1 LTFGAVTVVCD
12 VKIQHFCFNCVGDIL
27 ASIKRNKS
35 LSKWLSNYS
44 NLKPFQSTVNIS
56 LILLGPI
63 LAVATYLFL
72 GPFNVAGQ
80 SVWLRFFLLFDLV
93 YVLLIVGIVLVRIL
107 YVLSQ
112 RRSRL
117 AGSKLHF
124 RLASVF
130 TTMSLLPTITVA
142 VFATVSINLGLEAW
156 FSERVQ
162 SVVGSSLSAA
172 RAYADEQEAALIED
186 VFALAEDLQIFKNN
200 KFFIEEDELR
210 NELAS
215 LQLKLQRG
223 LKEAF
228 ILNGLGN
235 IELRGERSYL
245 FDFEKPDEVQIKA
258 SIDDIV
264 LINDFDNN
272 ELRALIYLPG
282 FGDRFL
288 YVTREVDG
296 TLFNLLDETQKTAVL
311 YQQMESDR
319 TAYLLNFAVLYFALA
334 LLLIVSSVLFALWFA
349 ERLSKPIGRLA
360 AAAKRVGAGELTTQ
374 VIEDEGDDEIAQLG
388 RYFNKMTKQL
398 KHQRDT
404 LVDNTEQ
411 IEERRRLFDS
421 VLSSVTSGVIVLDPE
436 GNVNFTNNSA
446 NILLN
451 INKHEEI
458 KNKLADIFPELD
470 ALFQNLKKSEP
481 DRLQSEINL
490 VRSGKIEN
498 FLVRMAPMNEDEN
511 LKGYVV
517 AFDDITSLVSAQR
530 SAAWGDVARRIAHEI
545 KNPLTPIQLSAER
558 IRKKFSPL
566 LEKDSDGLRDM
577 VDVIIRQ
584 TDDIRRI
591 VDEFSKF
598 ARMPKLKRK
607 NEDLSALVAS
617 AVSLQRAGQPNVLIN
632 LFQPKVPIIIS
643 IDATLINQALT
654 NILKNAGEAIEARK
668 RNGSSPSYYGII
680 DVVLIDEPNFIL
692 LKISDNG
699 VGLPQDRS
707 RLFEP
712 YVTTREKGTGLGLAI
727 VKKIIEE
734 HGGVLKLEDSV
745 PSETRDLV
753 GALISIE
760 LPKSKNM

>member
-1 LTFGAVTVVCD
+1 MVA
-12 VKIQHFCFNCVGDIL
+12 FN
-27 ASIKRNKS
+27 RNKS
-35 LSKWLSNYS
+35 LSKWLLNYL
-44 NLKPFQSTVNIS
+44 NLKPFQSVINIF

-63 LAVATYLFL
+63 LATATYLFL

-80 SVWLRFFLLFDLV
+80 SVWLRFFLLLDLV
-93 YVLLIVGIVLVRIL
+93 YVLLIIGIVLVRIL
-107 YVLSQ
+107 FVLSQ

-124 RLASVF
+124 RLAGVF

-142 VFATVSINLGLEAW
+142 LFATISINLGLETW

-162 SVVGSSLSAA
+162 SVVGASLSAA
-172 RAYADEQEAALIED
+172 RAYADEQQSALVEDIRSLAAN
-186 VFALAEDLQIFKNN
+186 LQDFRKG
-200 KFFIEEDELR
+200 KSFIEEDELR
-210 NELAS
+210 NELAD
-215 LQLKLQRG
+215 LQLELQRG

-228 ILNGLGN
+228 IINSSGD
-235 IELRGERSYL
+235 IELRGDRSYL
-245 FDFEKPDEVQIKA
+245 FDFEKPENQKIKEA
-258 SIDDIV
+258 LYNAV
-264 LINDFDNN
+264 LIEDFNND
-272 ELRALIYLPG
+272 ELRSLIYLNG
-282 FGDRFL
+282 FGDRYL

-296 TLFNLLDETQKTAVL
+296 ALFNLLDETQKTAIL

-388 RYFNKMTKQL
+388 RYFNQMTKQL
-398 KHQRDT
+398 KRQRDT
-404 LVDNTEQ
+404 LIDNTEQ

-421 VLSSVTSGVIVLDPE
+421 VLSSVTSGVIVLDPK

-446 NILLN
+446 NKLLN
-451 INKHEEI
+451 YKSEQAIQGQLSH
-458 KNKLADIFPELD
+458 IFPELNNI
-470 ALFQNLKKSEP
+470 FEQLKKSGSNN
-481 DRLQSEINL
+481 LQSEMKLI
-490 VRSGKIEN
+490 RSGRLEN
-498 FLVRMAPMNEDEN
+498 FLVRIGTMIEDKN

-517 AFDDITSLVSAQR
+517 ALDDITNLVSAQR

-566 LEKDSDGLRDM
+566 LTNDSETLQQM
-577 VDVIIRQ
+577 VEVITRQ

-598 ARMPKLKRK
+598 ARMPELKRK
-607 NEDLSALVAS
+607 DEDLGSLVLS
-617 AVSLQRAGQPNVLIN
+617 IITLQQAGQPTVSIN
-632 LFQPKVPIIIS
+632 FMKPEVPIIIS
-643 IDATLINQALT
+643 IDATLINQAIT
-654 NILKNAGEAIEARK
+654 NILKNAGEAIETRRLNNPHWDEK
-668 RNGSSPSYYGII
+668 GII
-680 DVVLIDEPNFIL
+680 NVKIKDCVENVLLE
-692 LKISDNG
+692 ISDNG

-727 VKKIIEE
+727 VKKIVEE
-734 HGGVLKLEDSV
+734 HGGVLKLEDSTSLKN
-745 PSETRDLV
+745 SEIV
-753 GALISIE
+753 GALISIN
-760 LPKSKNM
+760 LPKSKKQIDYKEE

>member
-1 LTFGAVTVVCD
+1 ML
-12 VKIQHFCFNCVGDIL
+12 
-27 ASIKRNKS
+27 NKNRS
-35 LSKWLSNYS
+35 LSKWLVSYT
-44 NLKPFQSTVNIS
+44 NLKQFQSTINIS
-56 LILLGPI
+56 LILLGPF

-80 SVWLRFFLLFDLV
+80 SLWLRFFLLLDLI
-93 YVLLIVGIVLVRIL
+93 YVLLIVGVVLVRIL
-107 YVLSQ
+107 YVLSE

-124 RLASVF
+124 RLAGVF

-162 SVVGSSLSAA
+162 SVVGTSLSAA
-172 RAYADEQEAALIED
+172 RAYANEQEI
-186 VFALAEDLQIFKNN
+186 ALAEDARSLANDLEKFRKNKIFL
-200 KFFIEEDELR
+200 EDDELR

-215 LQLKLQRG
+215 LQLELQRG

-228 ILNGLGN
+228 ILNGSGD

-245 FDFEKPDEVQIKA
+245 FDFEKPDKRDMDSAVSQVVL
-258 SIDDIV
+258 IDDFI
-264 LINDFDNN
+264 NN
-272 ELRALIYLPG
+272 ELRALIFLNG
-282 FGDRFL
+282 FGDRYL

-296 TLFNLLDETQKTAVL
+296 TLFNLLDETQKTAIL

-319 TAYLLNFAVLYFALA
+319 TAYLFNFAVLYFALA

-374 VIEDEGDDEIAQLG
+374 VIEDDGDDEIAQLG
-388 RYFNKMTKQL
+388 RYFNQMTKQL
-398 KHQRDT
+398 KSQRDT

-446 NILLN
+446 KTLLSRD
-451 INKHEEI
+451 NKKVI
-458 KNKLADIFPELD
+458 KNKFTDIFPELNP
-470 ALFQNLKKSEP
+470 LFKQLKTSGNSNM
-481 DRLQSEINL
+481 QSEIKL
-490 VRSGKIEN
+490 VRSGRLEN
-498 FLVRMAPMNEDEN
+498 FLVRLATMNEEER

-517 AFDDITSLVSAQR
+517 AFDDITDLASAQR

-558 IRKKFSPL
+558 IIRKFSPL
-566 LEKDSDGLRDM
+566 LDNDAEELQQM
-577 VDVIIRQ
+577 VKVITRQ

-598 ARMPKLKRK
+598 ARMPELKRK
-607 NEDLSALVAS
+607 NEDLCALVS
-617 AVSLQRAGQPNVLIN
+617 SIITLQRAGQPTVSINFSIPENPIVL
-632 LFQPKVPIIIS
+632 S
-643 IDATLINQALT
+643 IDATLINQAIT
-654 NILKNAGEAIEARK
+654 NILKNAGEAIETRKSKHARLK
-668 RNGSSPSYYGII
+668 AEGVINVQIKENAEII
-680 DVVLIDEPNFIL
+680 EI
-692 LKISDNG
+692 KISDNG
-699 VGLPQDRS
+699 IGLPQDRS

-727 VKKIIEE
+727 VKKIVEE
-734 HGGVLKLEDSV
+734 HGGVLKLEDSA
-745 PSETRDLV
+745 PFENGNII
-753 GALISIE
+753 GALVSID
-760 LPKSKNM
+760 LPKLKN

>member
-1 LTFGAVTVVCD
+1 M
-12 VKIQHFCFNCVGDIL
+12 

-35 LSKWLSNYS
+35 FSKWLANYS
-44 NLKPFQSTVNIS
+44 NLKPFKSAINIS
-56 LILLGPI
+56 LILLGPL
-63 LAVATYLFL
+63 LAIATYLFL

-80 SVWLRFFLLFDLV
+80 SVWLRFFLLLDLV
-93 YVLLIVGIVLVRIL
+93 YVLLIVGIVVVRIL

-124 RLASVF
+124 RLAGVF

-162 SVVGSSLSAA
+162 SVVGTSLSAA
-172 RAYADEQEAALIED
+172 RAYADEQESALVAD
-186 VFALAEDLQIFKNN
+186 VLAVAQDLQNFRKN

-210 NELAS
+210 NQLAS
-215 LQLKLQRG
+215 LQLDLQRG

-228 ILNGLGN
+228 ILNGVGN

-245 FDFEKPDEVQIKA
+245 FDFEKPNEAQIKEA
-258 SIDDIV
+258 IKDVVLIDDF
-264 LINDFDNN
+264 NNN
-272 ELRALIYLPG
+272 ELRALIYLNG
-282 FGDRFL
+282 FGDKYL
-288 YVTREVDG
+288 YITREVDG

-374 VIEDEGDDEIAQLG
+374 VIEDDGDDEIAQLG
-388 RYFNKMTKQL
+388 RYFNQMTKQL
-398 KHQRDT
+398 KQQRDT
-404 LVDNTEQ
+404 LVDSTEQ

-436 GNVNFTNNSA
+436 GKVNFTNNSA
-446 NILLN
+446 NILL
-451 INKHEEI
+451 HRH
-458 KNKLADIFPELD
+458 KNGEFQNQLSDIFPELSS
-470 ALFQNLKKSEP
+470 LFNSLKQSRSDNL
-481 DRLQSEINL
+481 QTEIKL
-490 VRSGKIEN
+490 IRSGRIEN
-498 FLVRMAPMNEDEN
+498 FLVRMAPMKEDEN

-566 LEKDSDGLRDM
+566 LTDNSDGLKDM
-577 VDVIIRQ
+577 VDVITRQ

-598 ARMPKLKRK
+598 ARMPELRRK
-607 NEDLSALVAS
+607 NENFSALVES
-617 AVSLQRAGQPNVLIN
+617 AVSLQQAGQPNVSIN
-632 LFQPKVPIIIS
+632 LSQPKLPIFTS

-668 RNGSSPSYYGII
+668 KNRPSPSYSGII
-680 DVVLIDEPNFIL
+680 DVVLLDETNSVL
-692 LKISDNG
+692 LKIADNG
-699 VGLPQDRS
+699 IGLPQDRS

-734 HGGVLKLEDSV
+734 HGGVLKLEDADASG
-745 PSETRDLV
+745 SEDII

-760 LPKSKNM
+760 IPKPISA

>member
-1 LTFGAVTVVCD
+1 LA
-12 VKIQHFCFNCVGDIL
+12 IL
-27 ASIKRNKS
+27 IKNKS
-35 LSKWLSNYS
+35 LSKWLTGYS
-44 NLKPFQSTVNIS
+44 NLKPLQSAINIS
-56 LILLGPI
+56 LILLGPL
-63 LAVATYLFL
+63 LAIATYLFL

-80 SVWLRFFLLFDLV
+80 SIWLRFFLLLDLI

-124 RLASVF
+124 RLAGVF

-162 SVVGSSLSAA
+162 SVVGTSLSAA
-172 RAYADEQEAALIED
+172 RAYAEEQQVALVED
-186 VFALAEDLQIFKNN
+186 INSLAKGLQNLKKNKPLFED
-200 KFFIEEDELR
+200 DDLR

-215 LQLKLQRG
+215 LQIKLQRG

-228 ILNGLGN
+228 ILNGSGN

-245 FDFEKPDEVQIKA
+245 FDFEKPDGKNIEKA
-258 SIDDIV
+258 VTDVV
-264 LINDFDNN
+264 LINDFNNN
-272 ELRALIYLPG
+272 ELRALLYLKG
-282 FGDRFL
+282 FGDRYL
-288 YVTREVDG
+288 YITRDVDG

-388 RYFNKMTKQL
+388 RYFNQMTKQL

-404 LVDNTEQ
+404 LVDNTQQ

-421 VLSSVTSGVIVLDPE
+421 VLSSVTSGVIVLNPD
-436 GNVNFTNNSA
+436 GKVSFTNNSA
-446 NILLN
+446 NVLLN
-451 INKHEEI
+451 HAQKKIIPNQLS
-458 KNKLADIFPELD
+458 NIFPELNS
-470 ALFQNLKKSEP
+470 LFQNLKKSES
-481 DRLQSEINL
+481 DNLQSEIKL
-490 VRSGKIEN
+490 VRSGRIEN
-498 FLVRMAPMNEDEN
+498 FLVRMAPMNEDGN

-566 LEKDSDGLRDM
+566 LADNSDRLRDM

-584 TDDIRRI
+584 TEDIKRI

-598 ARMPKLKRK
+598 ARMPELRRK
-607 NEDLSALVAS
+607 NENLSALVES
-617 AVSLQRAGQPNVLIN
+617 TVSLQQAGQPNVLIN
-632 LFQPKVPIIIS
+632 LSIPKLPIFTS
-643 IDATLINQALT
+643 IDATLINQAIT
-654 NILKNAGEAIEARK
+654 NILKNAGESIETRLQSASASK
-668 RNGSSPSYYGII
+668 HDGVIEVSLKNKSDS
-680 DVVLIDEPNFIL
+680 VLLN
-692 LKISDNG
+692 ISDNG
-699 VGLPQDRS
+699 IGLPQDRS

-712 YVTTREKGTGLGLAI
+712 YVTTRDKGTGLGLAI

-734 HGGVLKLEDSV
+734 HGGILKLEDAA
-745 PSETRDLV
+745 PFKNTGIV

-760 LPKSKNM
+760 LPKPKNL

>member
-1 LTFGAVTVVCD
+1 ML
-12 VKIQHFCFNCVGDIL
+12 
-27 ASIKRNKS
+27 NKNRS
-35 LSKWLSNYS
+35 LSKWLVSYT
-44 NLKPFQSTVNIS
+44 NLKQFQSTINIS
-56 LILLGPI
+56 LILLGPF

-80 SVWLRFFLLFDLV
+80 SLWLRFFLLLDLI
-93 YVLLIVGIVLVRIL
+93 YVLLIVGVVLVRIL
-107 YVLSQ
+107 YVLSE

-124 RLASVF
+124 RLAGVF

-142 VFATVSINLGLEAW
+142 VFATVSISLGLEAW

-162 SVVGSSLSAA
+162 SVVGTSLSAA
-172 RAYADEQEAALIED
+172 RAYANEQEI
-186 VFALAEDLQIFKNN
+186 ALAEDARSLANDLEKFRKNIIFL
-200 KFFIEEDELR
+200 EDDELR

-215 LQLKLQRG
+215 LQLELQRG

-228 ILNGLGN
+228 ILNGSGD

-245 FDFEKPDEVQIKA
+245 FDFEKPDKRDMDSAVSQVVL
-258 SIDDIV
+258 IDDFI
-264 LINDFDNN
+264 NN
-272 ELRALIYLPG
+272 ELRALIFLNG
-282 FGDRFL
+282 FGDRYL

-296 TLFNLLDETQKTAVL
+296 TLFNLLDETQKTAIL

-319 TAYLLNFAVLYFALA
+319 TAYLFNFAVLYFALA

-374 VIEDEGDDEIAQLG
+374 VIEDDGDDEIAQLG
-388 RYFNKMTKQL
+388 RYFNQMTKQL
-398 KHQRDT
+398 KSQRDT

-446 NILLN
+446 KTLLSRD
-451 INKHEEI
+451 NKKVI
-458 KNKLADIFPELD
+458 KNKFTDIFPELNP
-470 ALFQNLKKSEP
+470 LFKQLKTSGNSN
-481 DRLQSEINL
+481 LQSEIKL
-490 VRSGKIEN
+490 VRSGRLEN
-498 FLVRMAPMNEDEN
+498 FLVRLATMNEEER

-517 AFDDITSLVSAQR
+517 AFDDITDLASAQR

-558 IRKKFSPL
+558 IIRKFSPL
-566 LEKDSDGLRDM
+566 LDNDAEELQQM
-577 VDVIIRQ
+577 VKVITRQ

-598 ARMPKLKRK
+598 ARMPELKRK
-607 NEDLSALVAS
+607 NEDLCALVS
-617 AVSLQRAGQPNVLIN
+617 SIITLQRAGQPTVSINFSIPENPIVL
-632 LFQPKVPIIIS
+632 S
-643 IDATLINQALT
+643 IDATLINQAIT
-654 NILKNAGEAIEARK
+654 NILKNAGEAIETRKSKHARLK
-668 RNGSSPSYYGII
+668 AEGII
-680 DVVLIDEPNFIL
+680 NVQIKENAEIIEI
-692 LKISDNG
+692 KISDNG
-699 VGLPQDRS
+699 IGLPQDRS

-727 VKKIIEE
+727 VKKIVEE
-734 HGGVLKLEDSV
+734 HGGVLKLEDSA
-745 PSETRDLV
+745 PFENGNII
-753 GALISIE
+753 GALVSID
-760 LPKSKNM
+760 LPKLKN

>member
-1 LTFGAVTVVCD
+1 ML
-12 VKIQHFCFNCVGDIL
+12 
-27 ASIKRNKS
+27 NKNRS
-35 LSKWLSNYS
+35 LSKWLVSYT
-44 NLKPFQSTVNIS
+44 NLKQFQSTINIS
-56 LILLGPI
+56 LILLGPF

-80 SVWLRFFLLFDLV
+80 SLWLRFFLLLDLI
-93 YVLLIVGIVLVRIL
+93 YVLLIVGVVLVRIL
-107 YVLSQ
+107 YVLSE

-124 RLASVF
+124 RLAGVF

-162 SVVGSSLSAA
+162 SVVGTSLSAA
-172 RAYADEQEAALIED
+172 RAYANEQEI
-186 VFALAEDLQIFKNN
+186 ALAEDARSLANDLEKFRKNKIFL
-200 KFFIEEDELR
+200 EDDELR

-215 LQLKLQRG
+215 LQLELQRG

-228 ILNGLGN
+228 ILNGFGD
-235 IELRGERSYL
+235 IELRGQRSYL
-245 FDFEKPDEVQIKA
+245 FDFEKPDKRDMDSAVSQVVL
-258 SIDDIV
+258 IDDFI
-264 LINDFDNN
+264 NN
-272 ELRALIYLPG
+272 ELRALIFLNG
-282 FGDRFL
+282 FGDRYL

-296 TLFNLLDETQKTAVL
+296 TLFNLLDETQKTAIL

-319 TAYLLNFAVLYFALA
+319 TAYLFNFAVLYFALA

-374 VIEDEGDDEIAQLG
+374 VIEDDGDDEIAQLG
-388 RYFNKMTKQL
+388 RYFNQMTKQL
-398 KHQRDT
+398 KSQRDT

-446 NILLN
+446 KTLLSRD
-451 INKHEEI
+451 NKKVI
-458 KNKLADIFPELD
+458 KNKFTDIFPELNP
-470 ALFQNLKKSEP
+470 LFKQLKTSGNSNM
-481 DRLQSEINL
+481 QSEIKL
-490 VRSGKIEN
+490 VRSGRLEN
-498 FLVRMAPMNEDEN
+498 FLVRLATMNEEER

-517 AFDDITSLVSAQR
+517 AFDDITDLASAQR

-558 IRKKFSPL
+558 IIRKFSPL
-566 LEKDSDGLRDM
+566 LDNDAEELQQM
-577 VDVIIRQ
+577 VKVITRQ

-598 ARMPKLKRK
+598 ARMPELKRK
-607 NEDLSALVAS
+607 NEDLCALVS
-617 AVSLQRAGQPNVLIN
+617 SIITLQRAGQPTVSINFSIPDNPIVL
-632 LFQPKVPIIIS
+632 S
-643 IDATLINQALT
+643 IDATLINQAIT
-654 NILKNAGEAIEARK
+654 NILKNAGEAIETRKSKHARLK
-668 RNGSSPSYYGII
+668 AEGII
-680 DVVLIDEPNFIL
+680 NVQIKENAEIIEI
-692 LKISDNG
+692 KISDNG
-699 VGLPQDRS
+699 IGLPQDRS

-712 YVTTREKGTGLGLAI
+712 YVTPREKGTGLGLAI
-727 VKKIIEE
+727 VKKIVEE
-734 HGGVLKLEDSV
+734 HGGVLKLEDSA
-745 PSETRDLV
+745 PFENGNII
-753 GALISIE
+753 GALVSID
-760 LPKSKNM
+760 LPKLKN

>member
-1 LTFGAVTVVCD
+1 ML
-12 VKIQHFCFNCVGDIL
+12 
-27 ASIKRNKS
+27 NKNRS
-35 LSKWLSNYS
+35 LSKWLVSYT
-44 NLKPFQSTVNIS
+44 NLKQFQSAINIS
-56 LILLGPI
+56 LILLGPF

-80 SVWLRFFLLFDLV
+80 SLWLRFFLLLDLI
-93 YVLLIVGIVLVRIL
+93 YVLLIVGVVLVRIL
-107 YVLSQ
+107 YVLSE

-124 RLASVF
+124 RLAGVF

-162 SVVGSSLSAA
+162 SVVGTSLSAA
-172 RAYADEQEAALIED
+172 RAYADEQEI
-186 VFALAEDLQIFKNN
+186 ALAEDARSLADDLEKFRKNKIFL
-200 KFFIEEDELR
+200 EDDELR
-210 NELAS
+210 NELAY
-215 LQLKLQRG
+215 LQLELQRG

-228 ILNGLGN
+228 ILNGSGD

-245 FDFEKPDEVQIKA
+245 FDFEKPDKRDMDSAVSQVVL
-258 SIDDIV
+258 IDDFI
-264 LINDFDNN
+264 NN
-272 ELRALIYLPG
+272 ELRALIFLNG
-282 FGDRFL
+282 FGDRYL

-319 TAYLLNFAVLYFALA
+319 TAYLFNFAVLYFALA

-374 VIEDEGDDEIAQLG
+374 VIEDDGDDEIAQLG
-388 RYFNKMTKQL
+388 RYFNQMTKQL
-398 KHQRDT
+398 KSQRDT

-446 NILLN
+446 KTLLSRD
-451 INKHEEI
+451 NKKVI
-458 KNKLADIFPELD
+458 KNKFTDIFPELNP
-470 ALFQNLKKSEP
+470 LFKQLKTSGNSN
-481 DRLQSEINL
+481 LQSEIKL
-490 VRSGKIEN
+490 VRSGRLEN
-498 FLVRMAPMNEDEN
+498 FLVRLATMNEEER

-517 AFDDITSLVSAQR
+517 AFDDITDLASAQR

-558 IRKKFSPL
+558 IIRKFSPL
-566 LEKDSDGLRDM
+566 LDSDADELQQM
-577 VDVIIRQ
+577 VKVITRQ

-598 ARMPKLKRK
+598 ARMPELKRK
-607 NEDLSALVAS
+607 NEDLCALVS
-617 AVSLQRAGQPNVLIN
+617 SIITLQRAGQPTVSINFSIPDNPIVL
-632 LFQPKVPIIIS
+632 S
-643 IDATLINQALT
+643 IDATLINQAIT
-654 NILKNAGEAIEARK
+654 NILKNAGEAIETRKSKHARLK
-668 RNGSSPSYYGII
+668 AEGVINVQIKENAEII
-680 DVVLIDEPNFIL
+680 EI
-692 LKISDNG
+692 KISDNG
-699 VGLPQDRS
+699 IGLPQDRS

-727 VKKIIEE
+727 VKKIVEE
-734 HGGVLKLEDSV
+734 HGGVLKLEDSA
-745 PSETRDLV
+745 PFENGNII
-753 GALISIE
+753 GALVSID
-760 LPKSKNM
+760 LPKLKN

>member
-1 LTFGAVTVVCD
+1 ML
-12 VKIQHFCFNCVGDIL
+12 
-27 ASIKRNKS
+27 NKNRS
-35 LSKWLSNYS
+35 LSKWLVSYT
-44 NLKPFQSTVNIS
+44 NLKQFQSTINIS
-56 LILLGPI
+56 LILLGPF

-80 SVWLRFFLLFDLV
+80 SLWLRFFLLLDLI
-93 YVLLIVGIVLVRIL
+93 YVLLIVGVVLVRIL
-107 YVLSQ
+107 YVLSE

-124 RLASVF
+124 RLAGVF

-162 SVVGSSLSAA
+162 SVVGTSLSAA
-172 RAYADEQEAALIED
+172 RSYANEQEI
-186 VFALAEDLQIFKNN
+186 ALAEDVRSLADDLEKFRKNKIFL
-200 KFFIEEDELR
+200 EDDELR

-215 LQLKLQRG
+215 LQLELQRG

-228 ILNGLGN
+228 ILNGSGD

-245 FDFEKPDEVQIKA
+245 FDFEKPDKRDMDSAVSQVVL
-258 SIDDIV
+258 IDDFI
-264 LINDFDNN
+264 NN
-272 ELRALIYLPG
+272 ELRALIFLNG
-282 FGDRFL
+282 FGDRYL

-296 TLFNLLDETQKTAVL
+296 TLFNLLDETQKTAIL

-319 TAYLLNFAVLYFALA
+319 TAYLFNFAVLYFALA

-374 VIEDEGDDEIAQLG
+374 VIEDDGDDEIAQLG
-388 RYFNKMTKQL
+388 RYFNQMTKQL
-398 KHQRDT
+398 KSQRDT

-446 NILLN
+446 KTLLSRD
-451 INKHEEI
+451 NKKVI
-458 KNKLADIFPELD
+458 KNKFTDIFPELNP
-470 ALFQNLKKSEP
+470 LFKQLKTSGNSN
-481 DRLQSEINL
+481 LQSEIKL
-490 VRSGKIEN
+490 VRSGRLEN
-498 FLVRMAPMNEDEN
+498 FLVRLATMNEEER

-517 AFDDITSLVSAQR
+517 AFDDITDLASAQR

-558 IRKKFSPL
+558 IIRKFSPL
-566 LEKDSDGLRDM
+566 LDSDAEELQQM
-577 VDVIIRQ
+577 VKVITRQ

-598 ARMPKLKRK
+598 ARMPELKRK
-607 NEDLSALVAS
+607 NEDLCALVS
-617 AVSLQRAGQPNVLIN
+617 SIITLQRAGQPTVSINFSIPDNPIVL
-632 LFQPKVPIIIS
+632 S
-643 IDATLINQALT
+643 IDATLINQAIT
-654 NILKNAGEAIEARK
+654 NILKNAGEAIETRKSKHARLK
-668 RNGSSPSYYGII
+668 AEGVINVQIKENAEII
-680 DVVLIDEPNFIL
+680 EI
-692 LKISDNG
+692 KISDNG
-699 VGLPQDRS
+699 IGLPQDRS

-727 VKKIIEE
+727 VKKIVEE
-734 HGGVLKLEDSV
+734 HGGVLKLEDSA
-745 PSETRDLV
+745 PFENGNII
-753 GALISIE
+753 GALVSID
-760 LPKSKNM
+760 LPKLKN

>member
-1 LTFGAVTVVCD
+1 ML
-12 VKIQHFCFNCVGDIL
+12 
-27 ASIKRNKS
+27 NKNRS
-35 LSKWLSNYS
+35 LSKWLVSYT
-44 NLKPFQSTVNIS
+44 NLKQFQSTINIS
-56 LILLGPI
+56 LILLGPF

-80 SVWLRFFLLFDLV
+80 SLWLRFFLLLDLI
-93 YVLLIVGIVLVRIL
+93 YVLLIVGVVLVRIL
-107 YVLSQ
+107 YVLSE

-124 RLASVF
+124 RLAGVF

-142 VFATVSINLGLEAW
+142 VFATVSISLGLEAW

-162 SVVGSSLSAA
+162 SVVGTSLSAA
-172 RAYADEQEAALIED
+172 RSYANEQEI
-186 VFALAEDLQIFKNN
+186 ALAEDVRSLADDLEKFRKNKIFL
-200 KFFIEEDELR
+200 EDDELR

-215 LQLKLQRG
+215 LQLELQRG

-228 ILNGLGN
+228 ILNGSGD

-245 FDFEKPDEVQIKA
+245 FDFEKPDKRDMDSAVSQVVL
-258 SIDDIV
+258 IDDFI
-264 LINDFDNN
+264 NN
-272 ELRALIYLPG
+272 ELRALIFLNG
-282 FGDRFL
+282 FGDRYL

-296 TLFNLLDETQKTAVL
+296 TLFNLLDETQKTAIL

-319 TAYLLNFAVLYFALA
+319 TAYLFNFAVLYFALA

-374 VIEDEGDDEIAQLG
+374 VIEDDGDDEIAQLG
-388 RYFNKMTKQL
+388 RYFNQMTKQL
-398 KHQRDT
+398 KSQRDT

-446 NILLN
+446 KTLLSRD
-451 INKHEEI
+451 NKKVI
-458 KNKLADIFPELD
+458 KNKFTDIFPELNP
-470 ALFQNLKKSEP
+470 LFKQLKTSGNSNM
-481 DRLQSEINL
+481 QSEIKL
-490 VRSGKIEN
+490 VRSGRLEN
-498 FLVRMAPMNEDEN
+498 FLVRLATMNEEER

-517 AFDDITSLVSAQR
+517 AFDDITDLASAQR

-558 IRKKFSPL
+558 IIRKFSPL
-566 LEKDSDGLRDM
+566 LDSDAEELQQM
-577 VDVIIRQ
+577 VKVITRQ

-598 ARMPKLKRK
+598 ARMPELKRK
-607 NEDLSALVAS
+607 NEDLCALVS
-617 AVSLQRAGQPNVLIN
+617 SIITLQRAGQPTVSINFSIPENPIVL
-632 LFQPKVPIIIS
+632 S
-643 IDATLINQALT
+643 IDATLINQAIT
-654 NILKNAGEAIEARK
+654 NILKNAGEAIETRKSKHARLK
-668 RNGSSPSYYGII
+668 AEGII
-680 DVVLIDEPNFIL
+680 NVQIKENAEIIEI
-692 LKISDNG
+692 KISDNG
-699 VGLPQDRS
+699 IGLPQDRS

-727 VKKIIEE
+727 VKKIVEE
-734 HGGVLKLEDSV
+734 HGGVLRLEDSA
-745 PSETRDLV
+745 PFENGNII
-753 GALISIE
+753 GALVSID
-760 LPKSKNM
+760 LPKLKN

>member
-1 LTFGAVTVVCD
+1 MATFS
-12 VKIQHFCFNCVGDIL
+12 K
-27 ASIKRNKS
+27 NKS

-44 NLKPFQSTVNIS
+44 NLKPFKSAINIS
-56 LILLGPI
+56 LILLGPL

-80 SVWLRFFLLFDLV
+80 SVWLRFFLLLDLV

-124 RLASVF
+124 RLAGVF

-162 SVVGSSLSAA
+162 SVVGTSLSAA
-172 RAYADEQEAALIED
+172 RSYADEQKAALIED
-186 VFALAEDLQIFKNN
+186 LQSIAKDLQNFQKDKI
-200 KFFIEEDELR
+200 FIEDDELR
-210 NELAS
+210 NELAAR
-215 LQLKLQRG
+215 QLKLQRG

-245 FDFEKPDEVQIKA
+245 FDFEKPNELQIKA
-258 SIDDIV
+258 AIDDVV
-264 LINDFDNN
+264 LITDFNNN
-272 ELRALIYLPG
+272 ELRALIYLIG
-282 FGDRFL
+282 FGDRYL

-311 YQQMESDR
+311 YQQMENDR

-349 ERLSKPIGRLA
+349 ERLSQPIGRLA

-388 RYFNKMTKQL
+388 RYFNQMTKQL
-398 KHQRDT
+398 KYQRDT

-421 VLSSVTSGVIVLDPE
+421 VLTSVTSGVIVLDPDGE
-436 GNVNFTNNSA
+436 INFTNNSA
-446 NILLN
+446 NVLLN
-451 INKHEEI
+451 YNK
-458 KNKLADIFPELD
+458 KTKTQNRLSDIFPELNS
-470 ALFQNLKKSEP
+470 LFLKLKKSRSEN
-481 DRLQSEINL
+481 LQSEIKL
-490 VRSGKIEN
+490 VRSGRVEN

-511 LKGYVV
+511 LKGYVI
-517 AFDDITSLVSAQR
+517 AFDDVTSLVSAQR

-558 IRKKFSPL
+558 ISKKFSPL
-566 LEKDSDGLRDM
+566 LGDNSDGLRDM
-577 VDVIIRQ
+577 IDVITRQ

-598 ARMPKLKRK
+598 ARMPELRRK
-607 NEDLSALVAS
+607 NEDLNALVA
-617 AVSLQRAGQPNVLIN
+617 ATVSLQQAGQPNVFISLSK
-632 LFQPKVPIIIS
+632 PKYPIITS

-654 NILKNAGEAIEARK
+654 NILKNAGESIETRM
-668 RNGSSPSYYGII
+668 RTSSTSNEDGII
-680 DVVLIDEPNFIL
+680 EVSLENSSDRIVV
-692 LKISDNG
+692 KISDNG
-699 VGLPQDRS
+699 VGLPQDRL

-734 HGGVLKLEDSV
+734 HGGTLKLNDSD
-745 PSETRDLV
+745 PFEKSGII
-753 GALISIE
+753 GASVTIE
-760 LPKSKNM
+760 LPKSKNL

>member
-1 LTFGAVTVVCD
+1 M
-12 VKIQHFCFNCVGDIL
+12 

-35 LSKWLSNYS
+35 FSKWLANYS
-44 NLKPFQSTVNIS
+44 KLKPLKSAVNIS
-56 LILLGPI
+56 LILLGPL
-63 LAVATYLFL
+63 LAIATYLFL

-80 SVWLRFFLLFDLV
+80 SVWLRFFLLLDLV
-93 YVLLIVGIVLVRIL
+93 YVLLIVGIVIVRIL

-124 RLASVF
+124 RLAGVF

-162 SVVGSSLSAA
+162 SVVGTSLSAA
-172 RAYADEQEAALIED
+172 RAYADEQESALVAD
-186 VFALAEDLQIFKNN
+186 VLAVAQDLQNFRKN

-210 NELAS
+210 NQLAS
-215 LQLKLQRG
+215 LQLELQRG

-228 ILNGLGN
+228 ILNGVGN
-235 IELRGERSYL
+235 IELRGVRSYL
-245 FDFEKPDEVQIKA
+245 FDFEKPDDLQIKEA
-258 SIDDIV
+258 VKNVV
-264 LINDFDNN
+264 LINDFNNN
-272 ELRALIYLPG
+272 ELRALIYLTG
-282 FGDRFL
+282 FGDRYL

-296 TLFNLLDETQKTAVL
+296 TLFNLLDETQKTAIL

-360 AAAKRVGAGELTTQ
+360 AAAKRVGAGDLTTQ

-388 RYFNKMTKQL
+388 RYFNQMTKRL

-421 VLSSVTSGVIVLDPE
+421 VLSSVTSGVIVLDSD
-436 GNVNFTNNSA
+436 GKVSFTNKSA
-446 NILLN
+446 NILLSINEEN
-451 INKHEEI
+451 IERIFQKQ
-458 KNKLADIFPELD
+458 LSDIFPELD
-470 ALFQNLKKSEP
+470 ALFRELKKSQAKN
-481 DRLQSEINL
+481 LQSEINF
-490 VRSGKIEN
+490 VRSGRLEN
-498 FLVRMAPMNEDEN
+498 FLVRMAPMKEDKK
-511 LKGYVV
+511 LKGFVV

-566 LEKDSDGLRDM
+566 LEKNSDGLRDM
-577 VDVIIRQ
+577 VDVITRQ

-598 ARMPKLKRK
+598 ARMPKLKRR
-607 NEDLSALVAS
+607 NEDLTALVAS
-617 AVSLQRAGQPNVLIN
+617 AVSLQQAGQPNVVIN
-632 LFQPKVPIIIS
+632 LSQPKVPIIIS

-668 RNGSSPSYYGII
+668 KNSPSLNYSGII
-680 DVVLIDEPNFIL
+680 DVVLLDKINSVL
-692 LKISDNG
+692 LTIADNG
-699 VGLPQDRS
+699 IGLPQDRS

-734 HGGVLKLEDSV
+734 HGGVLKLEDSDASG
-745 PSETRDLV
+745 SEDII

-760 LPKSKNM
+760 IPKPISA

>member
-1 LTFGAVTVVCD
+1 MFKGFSIT
-12 VKIQHFCFNCVGDIL
+12 
-27 ASIKRNKS
+27 ASRKKS
-35 LSKWLSNYS
+35 FSKWLLNYAS
-44 NLKPFQSTVNIS
+44 LKPFQSSINII

-80 SVWLRFFLLFDLV
+80 STWLRFFLLFDLV
-93 YVLLIVGIVLVRIL
+93 YVLLIISIVLVRIL
-107 YVLSQ
+107 FVLSQ

-124 RLASVF
+124 RLAGVF

-142 VFATVSINLGLEAW
+142 IFATVSINLGLEAW

-162 SVVGSSLSAA
+162 SVVGTSLSAA
-172 RAYADEQEAALIED
+172 RSYANEQQNALVED
-186 VFALAEDLQIFKNN
+186 TLSLAEDLQKFRKNRN
-200 KFFIEEDELR
+200 FIEGDELR
-210 NELAS
+210 NELA
-215 LQLKLQRG
+215 LRQIQLQRG

-228 ILNGLGN
+228 IINGSGN
-235 IELRGERSYL
+235 IEFRGERSYL
-245 FDFEKPDEVQIKA
+245 FDFEKPSDQKIKE
-258 SIDDIV
+258 SIRDVVLIDD
-264 LINDFDNN
+264 FHNN
-272 ELRALIYLPG
+272 ELRALVYLNG
-282 FGDRFL
+282 FGDRYL

-311 YQQMESDR
+311 YQQMENDR

-374 VIEDEGDDEIAQLG
+374 VIEDVGDDEIAQLG
-388 RYFNKMTKQL
+388 RYFNQMTKQL

-404 LVDNTEQ
+404 LVENTEQ
-411 IEERRRLFDS
+411 IEERRQLFDS
-421 VLSSVTSGVIVLDPE
+421 VLSSVTSGVIVLSPN

-446 NILLN
+446 NIL
-451 INKHEEI
+451 INKGKQI
-458 KNKLADIFPELD
+458 TQSKLVDNFPELHS
-470 ALFQNLKKSEP
+470 LFQQLKNSGADNLQVEMK
-481 DRLQSEINL
+481 L
-490 VRSGKIEN
+490 VRSGRLEN
-498 FLVRMAPMNEDEN
+498 FLVRMTPMNEDGKI
-511 LKGYVV
+511 KGFVV
-517 AFDDITSLVSAQR
+517 AFDDVTQLVSAQR

-566 LEKDSDGLRDM
+566 LGDNSEGLTQM
-577 VDVIIRQ
+577 VDVITRQ
-584 TDDIRRI
+584 TDDLRRI

-598 ARMPKLKRK
+598 ARMPELRRR
-607 NEDLSALVAS
+607 NEDINALVAS
-617 AVSLQRAGQPNVLIN
+617 VVSLQKAGQPNVSIN
-632 LFQPKVPIIIS
+632 FSKYDYPIEIS
-643 IDATLINQALT
+643 IDATLINQAIT
-654 NILKNAGEAIEARK
+654 NILKNAGEAIETRK
-668 RNGSSPSYYGII
+668 QKGEDEEGII
-680 DVVLIDEPNFIL
+680 NVLLEDGNDNVV

-699 VGLPQDRS
+699 IGLPQDRS

-727 VKKIIEE
+727 VKKIVEE
-734 HGGVLKLEDSV
+734 HGGILQLEDST
-745 PSETRDLV
+745 PSKESGIT

-760 LPKSKNM
+760 LPKSKKI

>member
-1 LTFGAVTVVCD
+1 ML
-12 VKIQHFCFNCVGDIL
+12 
-27 ASIKRNKS
+27 NKNRS
-35 LSKWLSNYS
+35 LSKWLVSYT
-44 NLKPFQSTVNIS
+44 NLKQFQSAINIS
-56 LILLGPI
+56 LILLGPF

-80 SVWLRFFLLFDLV
+80 SLWLRFFLLLDLI
-93 YVLLIVGIVLVRIL
+93 YVLLIVGVVLVRIL
-107 YVLSQ
+107 YVLSE

-124 RLASVF
+124 RLAGVF

-142 VFATVSINLGLEAW
+142 VFATVSISLGLEAW

-162 SVVGSSLSAA
+162 SVVGTSLSAA
-172 RAYADEQEAALIED
+172 RAYANEQEI
-186 VFALAEDLQIFKNN
+186 ALAEDARSLADDLEKFRKNKIFL
-200 KFFIEEDELR
+200 EDDELR

-215 LQLKLQRG
+215 LQLELQRG

-228 ILNGLGN
+228 ILNGSGD

-245 FDFEKPDEVQIKA
+245 FDFEKPDKRDMDSAVSQVVL
-258 SIDDIV
+258 IDDFI
-264 LINDFDNN
+264 NN
-272 ELRALIYLPG
+272 ELRALIFLNG
-282 FGDRFL
+282 FGDRYL

-296 TLFNLLDETQKTAVL
+296 TLFNLLDETQKTAIL

-319 TAYLLNFAVLYFALA
+319 TAYLFNFAVLYFALA

-374 VIEDEGDDEIAQLG
+374 VIEDDGDDEIAQLG
-388 RYFNKMTKQL
+388 RYFNQMTKQL
-398 KHQRDT
+398 KSQRDT

-446 NILLN
+446 KTLLSRD
-451 INKHEEI
+451 NKKVI
-458 KNKLADIFPELD
+458 KNKFTDIFPELNP
-470 ALFQNLKKSEP
+470 LFKQLKTSGNSNM
-481 DRLQSEINL
+481 QSEIKL
-490 VRSGKIEN
+490 VRSGRLEN
-498 FLVRMAPMNEDEN
+498 FLVRLATMNEEER

-517 AFDDITSLVSAQR
+517 AFDDITDLASAQR

-558 IRKKFSPL
+558 IIRKFSPL
-566 LEKDSDGLRDM
+566 LDDDAEELQEM
-577 VDVIIRQ
+577 VKVITRQ

-598 ARMPKLKRK
+598 ARMPELKRK
-607 NEDLSALVAS
+607 NEDLCALVS
-617 AVSLQRAGQPNVLIN
+617 SIITLQRAGQPTVSINFSIPDNPIVL
-632 LFQPKVPIIIS
+632 S
-643 IDATLINQALT
+643 IDATLINQAIT
-654 NILKNAGEAIEARK
+654 NILKNAGEAIETRK
-668 RNGSSPSYYGII
+668 TKHAHLKVEGVINVQIKENAEII
-680 DVVLIDEPNFIL
+680 QI
-692 LKISDNG
+692 KISDNG
-699 VGLPQDRS
+699 IGLPQDRS

-727 VKKIIEE
+727 VKKIVEE
-734 HGGVLKLEDSV
+734 HGGVLRLEDSA
-745 PSETRDLV
+745 PFENGNII
-753 GALISIE
+753 GALVSID
-760 LPKSKNM
+760 LPKLKN

>member
-1 LTFGAVTVVCD
+1 ML
-12 VKIQHFCFNCVGDIL
+12 
-27 ASIKRNKS
+27 NKNRS
-35 LSKWLSNYS
+35 LSKWLVSYT
-44 NLKPFQSTVNIS
+44 NLKQFQSTINIS
-56 LILLGPI
+56 LILLGPF

-80 SVWLRFFLLFDLV
+80 SLWLRFFLLLDLI
-93 YVLLIVGIVLVRIL
+93 YVLLIVGVVLVRIL
-107 YVLSQ
+107 YVLSE

-124 RLASVF
+124 RLAGVF

-162 SVVGSSLSAA
+162 SVVGTSLSAA
-172 RAYADEQEAALIED
+172 RAYANEQEI
-186 VFALAEDLQIFKNN
+186 ALAEDARSLANDLEKFRKNKIFL
-200 KFFIEEDELR
+200 EDDELR

-215 LQLKLQRG
+215 LQLELQRG

-228 ILNGLGN
+228 ILNGSGD

-245 FDFEKPDEVQIKA
+245 FDFEKPDKRDMDSAVSQVVL
-258 SIDDIV
+258 IDDFI
-264 LINDFDNN
+264 NN
-272 ELRALIYLPG
+272 ELRALIFLNG
-282 FGDRFL
+282 FGDRYL

-319 TAYLLNFAVLYFALA
+319 TAYLFNFAVLYFALA

-374 VIEDEGDDEIAQLG
+374 VIEDDGDDEIAQLG
-388 RYFNKMTKQL
+388 RYFNQMTKQL
-398 KHQRDT
+398 KSQRDT

-446 NILLN
+446 KTLLSRD
-451 INKHEEI
+451 NKKVI
-458 KNKLADIFPELD
+458 KNKFTDIFPELNP
-470 ALFQNLKKSEP
+470 LFKQLKTSGNSN
-481 DRLQSEINL
+481 LQSEIKL
-490 VRSGKIEN
+490 VRSGRLEN
-498 FLVRMAPMNEDEN
+498 FLVRLATMNEEER

-517 AFDDITSLVSAQR
+517 AFDDITDLASAQR

-558 IRKKFSPL
+558 IIRKFSPL
-566 LEKDSDGLRDM
+566 LDSDAEELQQM
-577 VDVIIRQ
+577 VKVITRQ

-598 ARMPKLKRK
+598 ARMPELKRK
-607 NEDLSALVAS
+607 NEDLCALVS
-617 AVSLQRAGQPNVLIN
+617 SIITLQRAGQPTVSINFSIPDNPIVL
-632 LFQPKVPIIIS
+632 S
-643 IDATLINQALT
+643 IDATLINQAIT
-654 NILKNAGEAIEARK
+654 NILKNAGEAIETRKSKHARLK
-668 RNGSSPSYYGII
+668 AEGII
-680 DVVLIDEPNFIL
+680 NVQIKENAEIIEI
-692 LKISDNG
+692 KISDNG
-699 VGLPQDRS
+699 IGLPQDRS

-727 VKKIIEE
+727 VKKIVEE
-734 HGGVLKLEDSV
+734 HGGVLKLEDSA
-745 PSETRDLV
+745 PFENGNII
-753 GALISIE
+753 GALVSID
-760 LPKSKNM
+760 LPKLKN

>member
-1 LTFGAVTVVCD
+1 M
-12 VKIQHFCFNCVGDIL
+12 
-27 ASIKRNKS
+27 
-35 LSKWLSNYS
+35 
-44 NLKPFQSTVNIS
+44 KPFQSAVNIS
-56 LILLGPI
+56 LILLGPL
-63 LAVATYLFL
+63 LAIATYLFL

-80 SVWLRFFLLFDLV
+80 SVWLRFFLLLDLV

-124 RLASVF
+124 RLAGVF

-156 FSERVQ
+156 FSDRVQ
-162 SVVGSSLSAA
+162 SVVGTSLSAA
-172 RAYADEQEAALIED
+172 RAYADEQESAL
-186 VFALAEDLQIFKNN
+186 VEDLRAVAENLQNFKKN

-215 LQLKLQRG
+215 RQLNLQRG

-245 FDFEKPDEVQIKA
+245 FDFEKPDETEIKEA
-258 SIDDIV
+258 VNDVVLIDDF
-264 LINDFDNN
+264 NNN
-272 ELRALIYLPG
+272 ELRALIYLNG
-282 FGDRFL
+282 FGDKYL

-374 VIEDEGDDEIAQLG
+374 VIEDDGDDEIAQLG
-388 RYFNKMTKQL
+388 RYFNQMTKRL
-398 KHQRDT
+398 KQQRDT
-404 LVDNTEQ
+404 LIDSNEQ

-436 GNVNFTNNSA
+436 GKVNFTNNSA

-451 INKHEEI
+451 KY
-458 KNKLADIFPELD
+458 KNGEVQNQLSDIFPELSS
-470 ALFQNLKKSEP
+470 LFNNLKKSGS
-481 DRLQSEINL
+481 DNLQTEIKL
-490 VRSGKIEN
+490 VRSGRVEN

-566 LEKDSDGLRDM
+566 LTDNSDGLRDM
-577 VDVIIRQ
+577 VDVITRQ

-598 ARMPKLKRK
+598 ARMPELRRK
-607 NEDLSALVAS
+607 DENLSALVEA
-617 AVSLQRAGQPNVLIN
+617 AVSLQQVGQPNVSIN
-632 LFQPKVPIIIS
+632 LSQPKLPIVTS

-654 NILKNAGEAIEARK
+654 NILKNAGEAIETRMQD
-668 RNGSSPSYYGII
+668 PSTSNHDGVI
-680 DVVLIDEPNFIL
+680 DVSLKNEPDIVIL
-692 LKISDNG
+692 NISDNG

-712 YVTTREKGTGLGLAI
+712 YVTTRDKGTGLGLAI

-734 HGGVLKLEDSV
+734 HGGVLKLGDSL
-745 PSETRDLV
+745 PFENTGIV

-760 LPKSKNM
+760 IPKSKNL